1 MYPDPRIP
9 SQLYLI
15 SSENNQPGEE
25 NVEDHAMKLGEKTEE
40 ILLGKY
46 PISYSI
52 RCY

>member
-25 NVEDHAMKLGEKTEE
+25 YIEDHAMKLGEKTEE
-40 ILLGKY
+40 MLLGKY
-46 PISYSI
+46 PISYSN
-52 RCY
+52 RRY